1 MVLEEPAESRILIE
15 PQLVGHLL
23 NGPVTLGAEQFL
35 GLDNKYNADPL
46 RRGFIGGH
54 ADDR

>member
-1 MVLEEPAESRILIE
+1 MVLEEPAESSILIE